1 MQRKGSRVVSE
12 GDPRSVPLA
21 VESLLRGEFVVAPTD
36 TIYGILADALNY
48 SAVRKLR
55 EVRRPSGRPF
65 LVLIPDLSWVGKIG
79 LSACNLER
87 DLILA
92 GGITVVLRK
101 RGRLF
106 HWLGV
111 ESTAVRI
118 PKKGFIY
125 RVIRRIG
132 RPLVAP
138 SANLEG
144 KRPARSVGE
153 AMEYFG
159 EHVSLYVDGGKIEGG
174 PSALVRLEGG
184 NLEILRRGS
193 FSGEAIERILKG
205 LRPPRPFRG

>member
-12 GDPRSVPLA
+12 GDPWSVPLA
-21 VESLLRGEFVVAPTD
+21 VRTLLRGEFVVAPTD

-48 SAVRKLR
+48 RAVRKLR

-65 LVLIPDLSWVGKIG
+65 LVLIPDLSWVGKLG
-79 LSACNLER
+79 LSAGSLER
-87 DLILA
+87 CLLLA

-106 HWLGV
+106 YWLGR

-118 PKKGFIY
+118 PTRGFIY
-125 RVIRRIG
+125 RVISRIG

-144 KRPARSVGE
+144 KKPAGSVGE
-153 AMEYFG
+153 ALEYFG
-159 EHVSLYVDGGKIEGG
+159 EHVTLYVDGGIIEGG
-174 PSALVRLEGG
+174 PSALVRLDGE
-184 NLEILRRGS
+184 NLEILRHGS
-193 FSGEAIERILKG
+193 LSGDAIGTILKR